1 MNVLITNEQDKIA
14 AGQDIEELVRSAV
27 AASLE
32 YMGVDRD
39 AEISVLFT
47 DNENI
52 RELNREHRGIDRTTD
67 VLSFP
72 MYEFDQDGEMID
84 EYGEYGLGDENDVE
98 DESGADD
105 SSDKNGL
112 SYESGEYDVE
122 ADEENEEYG
131 ELFEDELCLGDIVIS
146 LDRAAEQA
154 KEYGH
159 SFQREV
165 AFLTVHSMLHLLG
178 YDHMTPEDE
187 KEMFGY
193 QKKIMEKLGISRA
206 T

>member
-84 EYGEYGLGDENDVE
+84 EYSEYGLGDEGDID

-105 SSDKNGL
+105 SSDKDGL
-112 SYESGEYDVE
+112 GYKGDEYD
-122 ADEENEEYG
+122 ENEEYG
-131 ELFEDELCLGDIVIS
+131 DPFEDELCLGDIVIS
-146 LDRAAEQA
+146 LERAAEQA
-154 KEYGH
+154 REYGH

>member
-84 EYGEYGLGDENDVE
+84 EYGEYGLGDENDID

-105 SSDKNGL
+105 SSDKSGL
-112 SYESGEYDVE
+112 GYKSDEYYAYD
-122 ADEENEEYG
+122 ENEEYG

-146 LDRAAEQA
+146 LERAAEQA

-159 SFQREV
+159 SFEREV

-187 KEMFGY
+187 EEMFGH

-206 T
+206 

>member
-1 MNVLITNEQDKIA
+1 MNVLITNEQDKIP

-32 YMGVDRD
+32 YMGVDRN

-52 RELNREHRGIDRTTD
+52 RELNREHRGIDRATD

-84 EYGEYGLGDENDVE
+84 EYSEYGLGDEGDID

-105 SSDKNGL
+105 SSDKDGL
-112 SYESGEYDVE
+112 GYKGDEYD
-122 ADEENEEYG
+122 ENEEYG
-131 ELFEDELCLGDIVIS
+131 DPFEDELCLGDIVIS
-146 LDRAAEQA
+146 LERAAEQA
-154 KEYGH
+154 REYGH

-187 KEMFGY
+187 KEMFGH
-193 QKKIMEKLGISRA
+193 QKKIMEKLGISR
-206 T
+206 TT